1 MNPSLTNLGV
11 GTSLSLRK
19 TFFGPPRGIQGSGDL
34 PDLVRANPD
43 AVPWP
48 MIVVQFIGQKE
59 LQDDGN

>member
-1 MNPSLTNLGV
+1 MNPSLKNLDV

-48 MIVVQFIGQKE
+48 MIVVQSIEQKE
-59 LQDDGN
+59 PQDDGN